1 MKLGFASAI
10 LPDQNFEYVVDFA
23 SQNGYRCVEMMCW
36 QVGKAERRYAGVTHI
51 DVDKLDASRV
61 FRNQGLSGARNVA
74 ISALGYYPQ
83 PARPRHGKGQRSD
96 CAYSKSYQ
104 NRSGARRGHG

>member
-36 QVGKAERRYAGVTHI
+36 PTGKAERRYAGVTHI
-51 DVDKLDASRV
+51 DTERLDASRIAAIKDYLAKKKR
-61 FRNQGLSGARNVA
+61 FHLSAG
-74 ISALGYYPQ
+74 ILPK
-83 PARPRHGKGQRSD
+83 PARPRRGKSERSD
-96 CAYSKSYQ
+96 CAY
-104 NRSGARRGHG
+104 